1 VVLFFGPP
9 GSGKSVQGELLV
21 KRNGWQWLS
30 TGQLFRDSSDPAVL
44 QRLATG
50 ELIDDDMT
58 NKVLADALQGTD
70 RGTRVVVDGYPRN
83 RAQAE
88 WLEAHLPEHGRE
100 IVAVIVFDVPKEEI
114 IKRLAGRG
122 RSEDTPEVIERRLQ
136 IYAENTKPIVDYY
149 KEQGAPV
156 IVIDGSG
163 NVDEVH
169 ERIQQAIEACS
180 LV

>member
-1 VVLFFGPP
+1 MVLFFGPP

-44 QRLATG
+44 HRLTTG

-58 NKVLADALQGTD
+58 NKVLADALRGTD
-70 RGTRVVVDGYPRN
+70 RSTRVVVDGYPRN

-100 IVAVIVFDVPKEEI
+100 IAAVIVFDVPKQEI

-149 KEQGAPV
+149 KEQQAPV
-156 IVIDGSG
+156 IVVDGSG
-163 NVDEVH
+163 DVNAVH
-169 ERIQQAIEACS
+169 ERIQRAIEACS